1 MQACKALMGRPSW
14 QGRAVGG
21 GWEGRG
27 SGRGKGRGLANVYS
41 SLPFPLP
48 AGVSPFLRLCV
59 DVSTEG
65 KQGRGRASACLP
77 VGLYICITD
86 L

>member
-1 MQACKALMGRPSW
+1 MGRPSW

-21 GWEGRG
+21 GWDGRG

-48 AGVSPFLRLCV
+48 AGVSPFFFVRYLFHQAQ
-59 DVSTEG
+59 SG
-65 KQGRGRASACLP
+65 QGAGRKSLP
-77 VGLYICITD
+77 VPVGGLVYIRN
-86 L
+86 